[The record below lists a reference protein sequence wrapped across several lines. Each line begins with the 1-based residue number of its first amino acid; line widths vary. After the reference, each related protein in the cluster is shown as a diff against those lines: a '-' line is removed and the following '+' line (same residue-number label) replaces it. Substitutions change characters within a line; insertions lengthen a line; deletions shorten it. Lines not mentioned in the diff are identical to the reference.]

1 MIIWWLKGG
10 SMEYRGNILK
20 INTSIE
26 KSEEVKLY

>member
-1 MIIWWLKGG
+1 MIHLLIERRW
-10 SMEYRGNILK
+10 MEYRGNILK